1 MVAAAGENLPMFE
14 FPIFLLLLD
23 SFLSEDTLQLFFGE
37 MWRFIFVSVLKKL
50 QVLYG
55 SLLNKKEFFMGLERF
70 VGWAQ
75 VL

>member
-1 MVAAAGENLPMFE
+1 M
-14 FPIFLLLLD
+14 
-23 SFLSEDTLQLFFGE
+23 
-37 MWRFIFVSVLKKL
+37 SVLKKL